1 MKLIG
6 VMPVRSEA
14 WCLGLSARVALLWCD
29 ELVVLNHASIDGTNA
44 ILSGLSDE
52 FDARIQ
58 IMDNDDPN
66 WKEMEH
72 RQAMLEWARIDGA
85 THLAIIDADEVL
97 TGNLLPAPNCRP
109 IGIGGETG
117 IRHLIN
123 GGVRAGQILQLPLY
137 NLRGSLNQY
146 HSSGVWG
153 CNRFLSVAFADDPR
167 LSWTGDRFHLREPQG
182 APLSWYQP
190 IKHGHGGVM
199 HLWGVSERRM
209 RARHAMY
216 KVTERLRW
224 PDKPVRDI
232 EIEYNLWRS
241 PEDAGAKWPAQTDW
255 QKPWTFADVPVPW
268 WEPYTHLMKYLD
280 VDAEPWQT
288 KEVQRLVAE
297 HGAKTFKGLDLFGVA

>member
-1 MKLIG
+1 
-6 VMPVRSEA
+6 
-14 WCLGLSARVALLWCD
+14 
-29 ELVVLNHASIDGTNA
+29 
-44 ILSGLSDE
+44 
-52 FDARIQ
+52 
-58 IMDNDDPN
+58 
-66 WKEMEH
+66 
-72 RQAMLEWARIDGA
+72 
-85 THLAIIDADEVL
+85 
-97 TGNLLPAPNCRP
+97 
-109 IGIGGETG
+109 
-117 IRHLIN
+117 
-123 GGVRAGQILQLPLY
+123 
-137 NLRGSLNQY
+137 
-146 HSSGVWG
+146 
-153 CNRFLSVAFADDPR
+153 
-167 LSWTGDRFHLREPQG
+167 
-182 APLSWYQP
+182 
-190 IKHGHGGVM
+190 
-199 HLWGVSERRM
+199 M